1 MKKKGTTKKEKSD
14 KSHEQSDFSPHII
27 QKKKRQCTV
36 SRHCKQ
42 RFPLFQINFSVL
54 NDH

>member
-27 QKKKRQCTV
+27 QKKKKGNAQSAGIANKCFHFFR
-36 SRHCKQ
+36 
-42 RFPLFQINFSVL
+42 
-54 NDH
+54 